1 LRETEEQCRLLVESA
16 NEGILMFQEGML
28 KFVNPKFQEMMG
40 FTKEELM
47 SKPFAE
53 FMHPDDRAMAM
64 ERHLK
69 MLKGELDP
77 ALLYQFRLIDKS
89 GNVKRMEIK
98 CAINTWQGKPATIN
112 FLSDV
117 TERKKSEEEL
127 QVAKEQLQALYDAS
141 PDMIFIHNTDG
152 RILSVN
158 DSMLR
163 QYGYDSVDQLQDLL
177 PSELSGEGCT
187 AEMAMENIRLA
198 LEGRA
203 QDFEWTARRRNG
215 ETFPVEVR
223 LRKLDLLT
231 PVGNRQPGIL
241 AVVRDMTERSKA
253 TANLVHHTRSLQKL
267 LDVSRAITVTTDRDK
282 LFRTIIA
289 TAQELLSLDY
299 STLMVLSHD
308 KKQLIIKDT
317 IGFSEDMI
325 DTFSL
330 VEGQG
335 LSTYVVQDAVPC
347 SVFDFRTETRF
358 EVPPIVREKG
368 ITSAVS
374 VPMMFEGAVLGV
386 LIGHTITQRTF
397 TAEEISLYQN
407 IANLAAVAIQ
417 NSLQLKA
424 LQESEQKYRMLVES
438 ANDAIFMADAE
449 TGIIIDANKR
459 AGDLLGIPPA
469 ELIGMHQSQLHPPDE
484 MKRYQTLFQEHVDV
498 KQTHIID
505 AFVCARNGDLIPVE
519 ISASTIEVGGRKIK
533 QGLFRDIRERRQAEK
548 EQQKLTS
555 IIENTSDFIGM
566 ATMDGSIS
574 YINPAGR
581 SLVGLGSLEDAR
593 EKNMFAFVVDEDLQ
607 KLQEIITLILHE
619 RGWKGELRFRH
630 FFTSQPIPVE
640 INIMLILDPD
650 TGQPVGVAAIA
661 SDLSERKWMEAELI
675 KSQKLES
682 LGVLAGGIAHD
693 FNNILT
699 AIMGNLALAQMR
711 LGSEGKVVELLMEAE
726 LATGRAK
733 DLTQQLLTF
742 SRGGEPVKAVV
753 SMGPLI
759 KEAARFALSGAQSRC
774 EFSFPDDL
782 WTVEADPGQIGQVF
796 SNLLINA
803 NQAMPEGGTISIIGK
818 NMTLNEQAGLPLP
831 PGPYVSLA
839 VKDTGVG
846 IEEGYLLKI
855 FDPYFTTKQSGSG
868 LGLASAY
875 SIVKKH
881 DGFIAVESRPGAGS
895 TFTIYLPAV
904 TGVREQ
910 GQVGEVPNA
919 VGKASI
925 LIMDDEDAIRH
936 VLTEM
941 LQFMGYTATAVKN
954 GEEALEA
961 YQKALASGVP
971 YDVVITDL
979 TVPGGKGGRELMKD
993 LRTLDPQVR
1002 AIVSSGYSNDPIM
1015 ANFRDYG
1022 FSGVIVKPFRNMDL
1036 ATVVSSVLR
1045 EVRPVQ

>member
-1 LRETEEQCRLLVESA
+1 
-16 NEGILMFQEGML
+16 
-28 KFVNPKFQEMMG
+28 
-40 FTKEELM
+40 
-47 SKPFAE
+47 
-53 FMHPDDRAMAM
+53 
-64 ERHLK
+64 

-77 ALLYQFRLIDKS
+77 ALLYQFRIIDKS
-89 GNVKRMEIK
+89 GNVKWMEIK

-127 QVAKEQLQALYDAS
+127 QVSKEQLQALYDAS

-407 IANLAAVAIQ
+407 IANLAAVAI
-417 NSLQLKA
+417 
-424 LQESEQKYRMLVES
+424 R
-438 ANDAIFMADAE
+438 
-449 TGIIIDANKR
+449 
-459 AGDLLGIPPA
+459 
-469 ELIGMHQSQLHPPDE
+469 
-484 MKRYQTLFQEHVDV
+484 
-498 KQTHIID
+498 
-505 AFVCARNGDLIPVE
+505 
-519 ISASTIEVGGRKIK
+519 
-533 QGLFRDIRERRQAEK
+533 IRC
-548 EQQKLTS
+548 S
-555 IIENTSDFIGM
+555 
-566 ATMDGSIS
+566 
-574 YINPAGR
+574 
-581 SLVGLGSLEDAR
+581 
-593 EKNMFAFVVDEDLQ
+593 
-607 KLQEIITLILHE
+607 
-619 RGWKGELRFRH
+619 
-630 FFTSQPIPVE
+630 
-640 INIMLILDPD
+640 
-650 TGQPVGVAAIA
+650 
-661 SDLSERKWMEAELI
+661 
-675 KSQKLES
+675 
-682 LGVLAGGIAHD
+682 
-693 FNNILT
+693 
-699 AIMGNLALAQMR
+699 
-711 LGSEGKVVELLMEAE
+711 
-726 LATGRAK
+726 
-733 DLTQQLLTF
+733 
-742 SRGGEPVKAVV
+742 
-753 SMGPLI
+753 
-759 KEAARFALSGAQSRC
+759 
-774 EFSFPDDL
+774 
-782 WTVEADPGQIGQVF
+782 
-796 SNLLINA
+796 
-803 NQAMPEGGTISIIGK
+803 
-818 NMTLNEQAGLPLP
+818 
-831 PGPYVSLA
+831 
-839 VKDTGVG
+839 
-846 IEEGYLLKI
+846 
-855 FDPYFTTKQSGSG
+855 
-868 LGLASAY
+868 
-875 SIVKKH
+875 
-881 DGFIAVESRPGAGS
+881 
-895 TFTIYLPAV
+895 
-904 TGVREQ
+904 
-910 GQVGEVPNA
+910 
-919 VGKASI
+919 
-925 LIMDDEDAIRH
+925 
-936 VLTEM
+936 
-941 LQFMGYTATAVKN
+941 
-954 GEEALEA
+954 
-961 YQKALASGVP
+961 
-971 YDVVITDL
+971 
-979 TVPGGKGGRELMKD
+979 
-993 LRTLDPQVR
+993 
-1002 AIVSSGYSNDPIM
+1002 
-1015 ANFRDYG
+1015 
-1022 FSGVIVKPFRNMDL
+1022 
-1036 ATVVSSVLR
+1036 
-1045 EVRPVQ
+1045 